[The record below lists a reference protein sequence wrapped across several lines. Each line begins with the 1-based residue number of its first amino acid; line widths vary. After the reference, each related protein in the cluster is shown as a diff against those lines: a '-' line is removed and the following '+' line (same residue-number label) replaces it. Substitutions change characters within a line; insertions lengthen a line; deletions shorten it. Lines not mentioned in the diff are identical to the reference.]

1 MSDLE
6 LLKARFLTC
15 EFNKEDEYLQHY
27 FTDMHRQQLIIYYK
41 IFPYQGNGGIQKFHR
56 NFTDHTG
63 VHCCVRWIYKTLRKF
78 KKIEDALNHAT
89 KTMDFETIASIKSG
103 QWLKRKPRSKLRLQS

>member
-6 LLKARFLTC
+6 LLKARFITC

-27 FTDMHRQQLIIYYK
+27 FADRPRQQLIIYYK
-41 IFPYQGNGGIQKFHR
+41 IFPYQGKGGIQQFHR

-63 VHCCVRWIYKTLRKF
+63 VHCCVRWIYKTLRKM
-78 KKIEDALNHAT
+78 KTIEETLQAAQTHTDL
-89 KTMDFETIASIKSG
+89 ETITAIKSG
-103 QWLKRKPRSKLRLQS
+103 QWLKRKSRSQPCLQS